1 MRKFTT
7 FAALAASTLLLAGCS
22 GGGVDSESET
32 IADTSSNTPT
42 SAAPL
47 NDGGANQGQSGQ
59 KVTDVPDSRFM
70 PPGASGSRIFRLA
83 DGATECFANSLGPDS
98 FLTCRTNFANPPMVQ
113 SYGGEQV
120 PANAVTWSPGAAPVY
135 AHMNFPDTGH
145 QPATLNAYE
154 RVKMFGFTCTAYGPA
169 TVECGGPGGSA
180 SLDAGNVTGAT
191 VPAPT
196 EAPAPPSEG
205 LPAPSLPNI
214 EVPDMGDIIGPKPG
228 Q

>member
-22 GGGVDSESET
+22 GGGVESESET

-42 SAAPL
+42 SGAPL
-47 NDGGANQGQSGQ
+47 ADGGNQGQSGQ
-59 KVTDVPDSRFM
+59 KITDVPDSRFM
-70 PPGASGSRIFRLA
+70 PPGASAARVFRLA
-83 DGATECFANSLGPDS
+83 DGVTECFANSLGPDS
-98 FLTCRTNFANPPMVQ
+98 YLTCRTNFANPPMVQ

-120 PANAVTWSPGAAPVY
+120 PANAVTWAPGAAPVF
-135 AHMNFPDTGH
+135 AHMNFPDAGH

-196 EAPAPPSEG
+196 EAPTPPTEG
-205 LPAPSLPNI
+205 LPVPSLPDI
-214 EVPDMGDIIGPKPG
+214 GVPDMGDIIGPKPG
-228 Q
+228 R